1 MFRAVSNMP
10 IFRRLFIAF
19 TLTTVIPGV
28 VIVLLG
34 TFFLNTLEA
43 QGQAVK
49 TSFEAQNTASSQ
61 QISLQRMNA
70 LLETRFAQIYA
81 SKGEGEAAS
90 ALNASG
96 VLIARDIQNRKSLFD
111 KTLEIYQQKF
121 AVATSDNMKSIR
133 TILLSDDPNNKTIID
148 QQQAALNRVIEKKEW
163 EKYQQAQGKVLALLE
178 QVESNDPAITFRKAY
193 DALVEARQLFVP
205 LKNSWQNVADSAVTI
220 GTTVTNVGPS
230 QTQPILLFTTTAFL
244 FTILVIIATGYII
257 NLTITQPLHHLA
269 LLTRRISRGDT
280 SARAVIHGKD
290 EICLVASSMNNMLD
304 DIVRLIQ
311 ETQTRHT
318 LLQAQV
324 EKLVSEVSE
333 VGEGDLRIQ
342 AEVNTDDLGV
352 LADSFNY
359 MIEELGNLIVRVKIL
374 AKEVEKST
382 TQGFDHMAQL
392 VENSDQQLKQ
402 IATATIEV
410 ETMATSS
417 RHVAERSYALYS
429 HAREARRSAH
439 ESRNTVRQTVTGMD
453 HIHENVQ
460 STAVKVQLL
469 GERSREINNIV
480 EVISSI
486 AHQTNRLALDA
497 AIQAAMA
504 GEHGKGFGAVA
515 ADIRRLAERTKEQAT
530 IITRLVRN
538 VLEDIDSV
546 AISMSETE
554 QETSRGTVLAQE
566 VGTSLEAI
574 FPLIEQQAN
583 EIETINQ
590 MTSQQLQSSRAVVQI
605 MHNFSDA
612 TQQNS
617 MSTREVSHLMEHI
630 ARLAEELLASVEAF
644 KLREDQNYYVANADN
659 FNATLTQEPEDT
671 LSISNMVRVI
681 SSSMQSSE
689 DTRAQPY

>member
-1 MFRAVSNMP
+1 
-10 IFRRLFIAF
+10 
-19 TLTTVIPGV
+19 
-28 VIVLLG
+28 
-34 TFFLNTLEA
+34 
-43 QGQAVK
+43 
-49 TSFEAQNTASSQ
+49 
-61 QISLQRMNA
+61 
-70 LLETRFAQIYA
+70 
-81 SKGEGEAAS
+81 
-90 ALNASG
+90 
-96 VLIARDIQNRKSLFD
+96 
-111 KTLEIYQQKF
+111 
-121 AVATSDNMKSIR
+121 
-133 TILLSDDPNNKTIID
+133 
-148 QQQAALNRVIEKKEW
+148 
-163 EKYQQAQGKVLALLE
+163 
-178 QVESNDPAITFRKAY
+178 
-193 DALVEARQLFVP
+193 
-205 LKNSWQNVADSAVTI
+205 
-220 GTTVTNVGPS
+220 
-230 QTQPILLFTTTAFL
+230 
-244 FTILVIIATGYII
+244 
-257 NLTITQPLHHLA
+257 
-269 LLTRRISRGDT
+269 
-280 SARAVIHGKD
+280 
-290 EICLVASSMNNMLD
+290 
-304 DIVRLIQ
+304 
-311 ETQTRHT
+311 
-318 LLQAQV
+318 
-324 EKLVSEVSE
+324 
-333 VGEGDLRIQ
+333 
-342 AEVNTDDLGV
+342 
-352 LADSFNY
+352 
-359 MIEELGNLIVRVKIL
+359 
-374 AKEVEKST
+374 
-382 TQGFDHMAQL
+382 
-392 VENSDQQLKQ
+392 
-402 IATATIEV
+402 
-410 ETMATSS
+410 
-417 RHVAERSYALYS
+417 
-429 HAREARRSAH
+429 
-439 ESRNTVRQTVTGMD
+439 
-453 HIHENVQ
+453 
-460 STAVKVQLL
+460 VQLL